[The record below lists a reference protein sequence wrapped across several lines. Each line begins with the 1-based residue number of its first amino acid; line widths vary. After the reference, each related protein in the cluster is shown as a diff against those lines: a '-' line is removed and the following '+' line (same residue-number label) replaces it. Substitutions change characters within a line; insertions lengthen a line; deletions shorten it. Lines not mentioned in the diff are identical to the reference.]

1 MKIATVSSKGQI
13 TIPKDILENIL
24 NITYGSK
31 VTLNSDKGVLMV
43 KPLKHSLVNQTAGSL
58 KKFVNPK
65 LLGIPFAKI
74 REETQKLA
82 ATELEKKYE

>member
-1 MKIATVSSKGQI
+1 MKIVTVSSKGQI

-31 VTLNSDKGVLMV
+31 VILDSDKDVLMI
-43 KPLKHSLVNQTAGSL
+43 KPLKHSLVDQTAGSL
-58 KKFVNPK
+58 KKFVDPR
-65 LLGIPFAKI
+65 LLNIPFVKV

-82 ATELEKKYE
+82 VAELEKKYE